1 MLVLPLGIGCG
12 AEEGEKPMF
21 DADGDTVAESEGCD
35 DDDSA
40 IGAIAEDNDC
50 DAVLTADD
58 CDNADAE
65 STLVAEDG
73 DCDGVLTAD
82 DCNDADA
89 SLGAV
94 AEDGDCDGT
103 LTADDCDDTDPALG
117 AVADDGDC
125 DGTLTADDCDDAD
138 ASSNIVAEDGDC
150 DGVLTAD
157 DCDDTDSASTVVAD
171 DADCDGSLTADDCDD
186 ADADVYPG
194 ALDGLLADRDCVEGT
209 TGNSLSLADYSFV
222 GEDSSDY
229 AGFSVSSAGD
239 VDGDGLDDL
248 LVGAYQNDDGGNEA
262 GKAYLIL
269 GASLGTT
276 GEIDLEDADYSFV
289 GESSEDNAGWS
300 VSSAGD
306 VDGDGLDDLLVGARY
321 NGDGASYAG
330 KAYLI
335 LGASL
340 GTTAEIDLEDADY
353 SFVGEKSND
362 NAGVSVSSAGDVD
375 GDGLDD
381 LLVGAYD
388 NGDGGSGAGKVYI
401 ILGASLGTT
410 AKIDLSLADYSFVG
424 ENGSDAAGWSVS
436 SAGNVDGDGRDDIL
450 VGAPY
455 NGDGGS
461 SAGKTYLILGA
472 SLGSSSEIDLSDAD
486 YSFVGENAYD
496 YAGRAVSSAGD
507 VDGDGLDDLLVGAPF
522 NGDSGTYAGKAY
534 LILGASLGATA
545 EIDLADADYSF
556 VAESANDLAGFSV
569 SNAGDV
575 DGDDLDDLLVGAY
588 GSNDGGTAAGK
599 AYLILGASLGTTSE
613 IDLED
618 ADYSFVG
625 EDSPDYA
632 GWSVSSAGDVD
643 GDGLDDILVG
653 AYQNDD
659 GGNEAG
665 KAYLILSGL

>member
-1 MLVLPLGIGCG
+1 
-12 AEEGEKPMF
+12 
-21 DADGDTVAESEGCD
+21 
-35 DDDSA
+35 
-40 IGAIAEDNDC
+40 
-50 DAVLTADD
+50 
-58 CDNADAE
+58 
-65 STLVAEDG
+65 
-73 DCDGVLTAD
+73 
-82 DCNDADA
+82 
-89 SLGAV
+89 
-94 AEDGDCDGT
+94 
-103 LTADDCDDTDPALG
+103 
-117 AVADDGDC
+117 VAD
-125 DGTLTADDCDDAD
+125 
-138 ASSNIVAEDGDC
+138 DGDC

-194 ALDGLLADRDCVEGT
+194 AVDGLLADRDCVEGT
-209 TGNSLSLADYSFV
+209 TDNSLSLADYSFV
-222 GEDSSDY
+222 GENSSDG

-248 LVGAYQNDDGGNEA
+248 LVGAYQNDDGGTYA

-269 GASLGTT
+269 GASLGSTS
-276 GEIDLEDADYSFV
+276 EIDLEDADYSFV

-306 VDGDGLDDLLVGARY
+306 VDGDDLDDILVGARY
-321 NGDGASYAG
+321 NGDGAFHAG

-340 GTTAEIDLEDADY
+340 GSTAEIDLKDADY
-353 SFVGEKSND
+353 SFVGENSND

-388 NGDGGSGAGKVYI
+388 NGDGGGGAGKAYL
-401 ILGASLGTT
+401 ILGASLGSTSE
-410 AKIDLSLADYSFVG
+410 IDLSDADYSFVG

-436 SAGNVDGDGRDDIL
+436 SAGDVDGDDLDDLL

-455 NGDGGS
+455 NNDGGT
-461 SAGKTYLILGA
+461 SAGKAYLILGA
-472 SLGSSSEIDLSDAD
+472 SLGSTSEIDLSDAD
-486 YSFVGENAYD
+486 YSFVGEDEPD
-496 YAGRAVSSAGD
+496 YSGRAVSSAGD

-522 NGDSGTYAGKAY
+522 N
-534 LILGASLGATA
+534 
-545 EIDLADADYSF
+545 
-556 VAESANDLAGFSV
+556 NDR
-569 SNAGDV
+569 
-575 DGDDLDDLLVGAY
+575 
-588 GSNDGGTAAGK
+588 GTATGK
-599 AYLILGASLGTTSE
+599 AYLILGASLGTTAE

-625 EDSPDYA
+625 EGWANLAGFFVSSAGDVDGDGLDDLLVGAYGRVNNDGDISAGKTYLILGVSLGTTSEIELSDADYSFVGEDSSDYA

-659 GGNEAG
+659 GGSEAG